1 MDAILDAIFSNFF
14 LILVILSGI
23 FSFFKKNAEEQKKNK
38 KPNKPK
44 TIPKIV
50 QTSSRKTQTT
60 NKRPVYTSKM
70 EDTMEE
76 SVQQPSIGEQQK
88 AQMERLAKKINT
100 NKEIG
105 RTIEQG
111 PSFSNSEILKTKK
124 IKKRSDFNMQLKSND
139 LVQGII
145 LSEVLGSPRSKKPYR
160 SVIKERK
167 VK

>member
-44 TIPKIV
+44 TIPKTV

-88 AQMERLAKKINT
+88 AQMERLAKKLI
-100 NKEIG
+100 
-105 RTIEQG
+105 Q
-111 PSFSNSEILKTKK
+111 
-124 IKKRSDFNMQLKSND
+124 IKK
-139 LVQGII
+139 LVEQ
-145 LSEVLGSPRSKKPYR
+145 
-160 SVIKERK
+160 
-167 VK
+167 